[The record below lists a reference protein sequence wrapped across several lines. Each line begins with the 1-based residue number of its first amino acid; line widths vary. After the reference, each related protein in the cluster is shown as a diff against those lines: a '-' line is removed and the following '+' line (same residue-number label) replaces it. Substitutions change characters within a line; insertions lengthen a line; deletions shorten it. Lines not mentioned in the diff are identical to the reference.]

1 MNRCPVCGHESVAV
15 NHFGVDQYLCLNFSC
30 LSMWHYIGPKRHKK
44 DFLETADLI
53 DIINAIDELE
63 DFKLE
68 EII

>member
-1 MNRCPVCGHESVAV
+1 
-15 NHFGVDQYLCLNFSC
+15 
-30 LSMWHYIGPKRHKK
+30 MWRYIGPKRHKK